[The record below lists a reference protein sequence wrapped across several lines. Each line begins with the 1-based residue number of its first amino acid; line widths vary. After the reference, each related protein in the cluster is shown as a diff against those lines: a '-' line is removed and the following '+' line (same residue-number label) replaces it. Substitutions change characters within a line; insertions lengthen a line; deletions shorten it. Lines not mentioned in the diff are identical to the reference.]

1 MNCVRYDPDTFQVTG
16 YGTISEE
23 SFSAVVDEGRPII
36 AIDAFPEG
44 FAIHLY
50 DVDPETK
57 TLVLSASP
65 RPDPAAP
72 LPELPERN
80 RLKPLS
86 DRQFFQK
93 AALDGYI
100 TKEDALAAVQTGF
113 IPAPIQAFIDEM
125 QDPDVRFDATMFF
138 SGGTIFYRPHPL
150 VEGVLM
156 DFGLQDE
163 EAMNEFFRVA
173 GAL

>member
-1 MNCVRYDPDTFQVTG
+1 MNCVRYDPETFQVTG

-23 SFSAVVDEGRPII
+23 SFAAVTEEGRPII
-36 AIDAFPEG
+36 SVHEFPDG

-50 DVDPETK
+50 DIDPDTK
-57 TLVLSASP
+57 SLVLSPNP

-80 RLKPLS
+80 RLNPLS

-100 TKEDALAAVQTGF
+100 TREDALAAVQTGF
-113 IPAPIQAFIDEM
+113 IPAPIQAFIDAM
-125 QDPDVRFDATMFF
+125 QDVDVRFDATMFF
-138 SGGTIFYRPHPL
+138 SGGTTFYRPHPL

-163 EAMNEFFRVA
+163 EAMNAFFREA
-173 GAL
+173 GTL